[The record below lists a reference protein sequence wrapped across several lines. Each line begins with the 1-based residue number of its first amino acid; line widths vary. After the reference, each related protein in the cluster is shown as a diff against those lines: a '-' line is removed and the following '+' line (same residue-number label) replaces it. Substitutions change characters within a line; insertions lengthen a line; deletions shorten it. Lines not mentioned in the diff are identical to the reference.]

1 MTCPCPGTVHLC
13 AGDLVPADGAIF
25 QKSDIAISEKMLTGE
40 TTLKHKGM
48 YKFTGQEMP
57 DEPVSVSPAV
67 FAGTMVEVTSSSP
80 SPNYF
85 FPPVFVL
92 KWRRGMQDSLSVAR
106 RYVKCVIAARRYE
119 ICIF

>member
-1 MTCPCPGTVHLC
+1 M
-13 AGDLVPADGAIF
+13 PADGAIF

-48 YKFTGQEMP
+48 YRFTGQEMP

-67 FAGTMVEVTSSSP
+67 FAGTMVEVTSSGP
-80 SPNYF
+80 SPYCF
-85 FPPVFVL
+85 FPTVFVL
-92 KWRRGMQDSLSVAR
+92 KWRRGMQDSLSVVRRYEECVITAR
-106 RYVKCVIAARRYE
+106 RYEICVITARRYE

>member
-1 MTCPCPGTVHLC
+1 MQTRRLSSVAVVASLVTYVPMPETVHLC
-13 AGDLVPADGAIF
+13 AGDLAPADGAIF

-67 FAGTMVEVTSSSP
+67 FAGTMVEVTDFS
-80 SPNYF
+80 
-85 FPPVFVL
+85 
-92 KWRRGMQDSLSVAR
+92 
-106 RYVKCVIAARRYE
+106 
-119 ICIF
+119 